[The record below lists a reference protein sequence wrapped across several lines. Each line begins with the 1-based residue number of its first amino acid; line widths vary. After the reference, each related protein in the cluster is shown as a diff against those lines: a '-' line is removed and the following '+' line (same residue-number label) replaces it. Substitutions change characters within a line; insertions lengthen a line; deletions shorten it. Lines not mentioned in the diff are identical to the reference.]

1 MGRDE
6 GKEQVENSL
15 HLKGPKFRTTLLDY
29 LARLVKIVMKSDIG
43 VVMQLSP
50 TLDDTGHEE
59 KSCVLK
65 ITYTYSYCHSTQ
77 SKL

>member
-15 HLKGPKFRTTLLDY
+15 NLKGPKFRTTLLDY

-50 TLDDTGHEE
+50 TLDDIGHEE